1 MPITF
6 VTGDPL
12 LTQAQ
17 TLLFAHNAR
26 GRTELGALE
35 TALLHQYPPAFSAY
49 GKACRSERVK
59 AGDYWIWRE
68 SAPMLCFCVVRE
80 SSVGATRLR
89 YVQGAIH
96 KLARDY
102 RLDSIKSL
110 AIAPIGTRLEW
121 TEIKTVMVGVL
132 KASPL
137 PIFLYEAY
145 VPGQR
150 ADETG
155 A

>member
-1 MPITF
+1 MPIIT

-17 TLLFAHNAR
+17 TLVFAHNAR

-35 TALLHQYPPAFSAY
+35 TALLYQHPAAFSAY
-49 GKACRSERVK
+49 GKQCRRDRVK
-59 AGDYWIWRE
+59 TGEYWLWRE
-68 SAPMLCFCVVRE
+68 SRPMLCFCVVRE
-80 SSVGATRLR
+80 SAVGATRLR

-102 RLDSIKSL
+102 HQDSIKSV
-110 AIAPIGTRLEW
+110 AIAPMGTRLEW
-121 TEIKTVMVGVL
+121 QEIKTVIGSAL
-132 KASPL
+132 KNSRL
-137 PIFLYEAY
+137 PIILYAEY
-145 VPGQR
+145 IPGQR
-150 ADETG
+150 ANETG